1 MELKYGLISAD
12 DHVHEHPE
20 VWTARMSKQKWG
32 DLVPHVETEADG
44 SQRWLVAG
52 EAVDLPRAGGTNEM
66 PGARAQDPKRW
77 DEVPAAAYNAAER
90 LKAMDA
96 DGVDYSVLYPTIGG
110 MAGERFGRLDN
121 IDLETACV
129 QAYND
134 WLIEEWTG
142 VSPRFVPQCI
152 VPIWPMERT
161 VAEIRRAVGI
171 GHKGVIYPASPME
184 LKNVPHINESTYDPL
199 WSVCEELD
207 VPLCFHSGASPKIQ
221 LRPDGNFSLATAR
234 AFSGIVRSVS
244 SIAVLA
250 NFLFSQVLYRFPNL
264 KVVFAESSIG
274 WAAYE
279 LEYADYQSAADGL
292 PQEGYPLKPSEL
304 CQRQCYFTCWYD
316 RESVRVRRYPGSA
329 NILWS
334 TNFPLETSTW
344 PATRQHVENAFA
356 GVPEKEQRQIKWQ
369 NAAKLYSL

>member
-1 MELKYGLISAD
+1 
-12 DHVHEHPE
+12 
-20 VWTARMSKQKWG
+20 
-32 DLVPHVETEADG
+32 
-44 SQRWLVAG
+44 
-52 EAVDLPRAGGTNEM
+52 
-66 PGARAQDPKRW
+66 
-77 DEVPAAAYNAAER
+77 
-90 LKAMDA
+90 
-96 DGVDYSVLYPTIGG
+96 
-110 MAGERFGRLDN
+110 
-121 IDLETACV
+121 LETACV

-134 WLIEEWTG
+134 WLIEEWAA

-152 VPIWPMERT
+152 VPIWPMDRT
-161 VAEIRRAVGI
+161 VAEIRRAVGR

-184 LKNVPHINESTYDPL
+184 LKKVPHINEGVYDPL
-199 WSVCEELD
+199 WSACQELG

-221 LRPDGNFSLATAR
+221 MQPDNNFSPVTAR

-279 LEYADYQSAADGL
+279 MEYADYQSAADGL

-304 CQRQCYFTCWYD
+304 FQRQCYFTCWFD
-316 RESVRVRRYPGSA
+316 RESVRVRRYPGNA

-334 TNFPLETSTW
+334 SHFPLETSTW
-344 PATRQHVENAFA
+344 PDTRRHVESAFA
-356 GVPEKEQRQIKWQ
+356 GVPEQEQRQIKWE